1 MERLIQERM
10 APPIAADSAS
20 QEVLIPAVGTP
31 SQAQTPVRDA
41 QRGRSETPKTV
52 ARPSLLRKLNNGG
65 KLAVLQATRQRAE
78 ANNVSLTQ
86 QAAADGILS
95 GTLSKLC
102 KKVAELEAN
111 KNKKSMHAG
120 RTCKVVESLDALVKT
135 FVNDRRSKHLA
146 VHKSHIVDHL
156 VEKSVGFMSRPEA
169 VNFYRKMRAR
179 IGLRELRR
187 TEKKPV
193 ILQEDVDSVGVFCDL
208 LAKYEHLLGQE
219 GAPRIEIFTVD
230 ETPINAESCRNHD
243 DGSSQRERQAWNS
256 HCGEQRW

>member
-1 MERLIQERM
+1 MTDAVPLCPKCSETPLPVGDPWCIGCMEQRVQERM

-111 KNKKSMHAG
+111 KDKKSMHAG
-120 RTCKVVESLDALVKT
+120 RPCKVVESLDALVKT
-135 FVNDRRSKHLA
+135 FVNDT
-146 VHKSHIVDHL
+146 KSHIVDHL
-156 VEKSVGFMSRPEA
+156 VEKSVGFMSDRKQTPSTGECA
-169 VNFYRKMRAR
+169 RASDSASCAAPRKKRLFCRKMSTR
-179 IGLRELRR
+179 L
-187 TEKKPV
+187 
-193 ILQEDVDSVGVFCDL
+193 
-208 LAKYEHLLGQE
+208 
-219 GAPRIEIFTVD
+219 
-230 ETPINAESCRNHD
+230 
-243 DGSSQRERQAWNS
+243 
-256 HCGEQRW
+256 